1 MLTEFLQSIKRAAV
15 EAVEAGEPAAP
26 FLGTVV
32 SEAPLLVRL
41 NQRLTLPS
49 QRLVLLAHVDRP
61 AVGDRLA
68 LLRFAGG
75 QRYLVL
81 GHLR

>member
-26 FLGTVV
+26 FVGTVV
-32 SEAPLLVRL
+32 SANPLMVRL
-41 NQRLTLPS
+41 NQRLTLPER
-49 QRLVLLAHVDRP
+49 RLLCLAEAGLLQTGERV
-61 AVGDRLA
+61 A

-81 GHLR
+81 GRLG